1 MGCSSS
7 VPANVG
13 ATKINYDV
21 PEDMLLE
28 TISPP
33 LPPLLPSKS
42 SAAFLTGDEPPTSI
56 LRRASTKLAA
66 LPPIRATS
74 SYLGAGAIEEP
85 SSAADGMVLTGLA
98 TRYTAA
104 ELRLAAEQAQA
115 METVTDADAAAVST
129 LLSRRFT
136 ESMTELVEAEREE
149 QQRRPSVKPKR
160 PTVMVYSG
168 DVLPDYM
175 ESGPDEATASAI
187 EAEENI
193 QLIRRMTLEA
203 RVGEVDGRDAS
214 SEDSDSEQQDA
225 AHGAGALSGAS
236 GSVRKKGR
244 VVSIGGVTVAG
255 EDNVNTSNA
264 SGSASPSGHLKI
276 RTPMLSVA
284 ASIRMQR
291 AARSPRSTSPKSSGN
306 RSSFVAKGGSFE
318 RNERLERERQDEQRR
333 RSVLMA
339 RVLRQNSGESD
350 EFDAGKGSA
359 PERRQRRT
367 ERRRGSRASIDPDEE
382 ESHSVL
388 NRAAD
393 AEDVAVVLATPQRGA
408 ASRSSLALTPT
419 RSEAL
424 LDARRSAGV
433 GLDVPQFTVPLGP
446 PVSFV

>member
-42 SAAFLTGDEPPTSI
+42 SAAFLSGDEPPTSI

-168 DVLPDYM
+168 DVLPDYGV
-175 ESGPDEATASAI
+175 GPDEATASAI

-193 QLIRRMTLEA
+193 QLIRRMTLE
-203 RVGEVDGRDAS
+203 VGEVDGRDA

-225 AHGAGALSGAS
+225 AHGAGALGGAS

-244 VVSIGGVTVAG
+244 VVSIGG
-255 EDNVNTSNA
+255 
-264 SGSASPSGHLKI
+264 
-276 RTPMLSVA
+276 
-284 ASIRMQR
+284 
-291 AARSPRSTSPKSSGN
+291 
-306 RSSFVAKGGSFE
+306 
-318 RNERLERERQDEQRR
+318 
-333 RSVLMA
+333 
-339 RVLRQNSGESD
+339 
-350 EFDAGKGSA
+350 
-359 PERRQRRT
+359 
-367 ERRRGSRASIDPDEE
+367 
-382 ESHSVL
+382 
-388 NRAAD
+388 
-393 AEDVAVVLATPQRGA
+393 
-408 ASRSSLALTPT
+408 
-419 RSEAL
+419 
-424 LDARRSAGV
+424 
-433 GLDVPQFTVPLGP
+433 
-446 PVSFV
+446 